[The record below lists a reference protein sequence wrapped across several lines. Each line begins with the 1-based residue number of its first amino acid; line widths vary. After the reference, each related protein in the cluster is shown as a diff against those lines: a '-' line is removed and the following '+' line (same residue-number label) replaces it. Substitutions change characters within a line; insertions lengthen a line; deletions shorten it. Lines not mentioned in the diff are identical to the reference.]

1 MSIKEYRNDTRLN
14 QSTLK
19 LFLEHDYSIAK
30 AKAEAPHKPSPSMT
44 LGSLVHGIIELRGA
58 IPYDFEVSPYGDF
71 RKKEAKEWKAEK
83 QALGITIVKQDE
95 LDQALAMANNV
106 LHNTPPLLKE
116 IINSDESQR
125 EVAFF
130 SGEHKALLDIVNRHG
145 TIGADYKTT
154 SATSVEEF
162 MRDVRRY
169 HYDLQAAH
177 YMNLS
182 YVEEFYYIAVSS
194 VEPYPVWCFK
204 CSDSFIDGGQHKLDK
219 AINFYNNREEDKI
232 HVL

>member
-1 MSIKEYRNDTRLN
+1 MNVKEYRNDTRLN
-14 QSTLK
+14 QSKLK

-30 AKAEAPHKPSPSMT
+30 AKAEAPHKPSSAMA

-58 IPYDFEVSPYGDF
+58 IPCDFEVSTYDDF
-71 RKKEAKEWKAEK
+71 RKKEAKEWRIEK
-83 QALGITIVKQDE
+83 QAQGITIIKQDE

-116 IINSDESQR
+116 IINSDDSRR
-125 EVAFF
+125 EVAFYD
-130 SGEHKALLDIVNRHG
+130 GEHKALLDIVNNQG

-154 SATSVEEF
+154 SATSVDQF
-162 MRDVRRY
+162 MMDVRRY

-182 YVEEFYYIAVSS
+182 GVEEFYYISVSS

-219 AINFYNNREEDKI
+219 AISFYHHKEEGQI